1 MLKSLLLLLPV
12 IALAGCSHSPD
23 PIASSE
29 GYVGYEASTWKA
41 WTNDMP
47 FGPRSLHVVGDVTVS
62 NGRYRAVIKP
72 SPQTPGVH
80 CLVEIEEKDSIG
92 TTALTTR
99 NVHFIKTKYDGSDTQ
114 VTVHFPDGT
123 TLDVPVES
131 AQ

>member
-1 MLKSLLLLLPV
+1 MIKSLLLLLPV

-23 PIASSE
+23 PIASSD
-29 GYVGYEASTWKA
+29 GYVGYEAASWKA

-62 NGRYRAVIKP
+62 NGRYGAVMKP

-80 CLVEIEEKDSIG
+80 FRIEVADRGGMG

-99 NVHFIKTKYDGSDTQ
+99 NVQFIKTNYDGSDSQ
-114 VTVHFPDGT
+114 VTIHFPDGT
-123 TLDVPVES
+123 TLDVPIES